1 MTGLRCAVRKIQGEW
16 VLWLGLF
23 LRNMVLRGKQLWLS
37 PTDDF
42 CGLRPQEASWASQCT
57 TYFRNNFIYN
67 WEWVLF
73 CGKLCG
79 PINFEIW
86 VDFFSFSLRQLFLC
100 ITSYKIISLSSSNWL
115 PGAHSYITIVSEV
128 AKGYHG
134 HSQQNWAGPG
144 AAHGEK
150 RHWWPRNH
158 GVITESESHSSIT
171 CWEFTLCQAL
181 RSSRSE
187 RISPSTPAPHRREA
201 GLSFWWR
208 DEACFQI
215 TTLWIIY
222 GWQVLRQK

>member
-1 MTGLRCAVRKIQGEW
+1 M
-16 VLWLGLF
+16 LWLGLF

-37 PTDDF
+37 STDDF
-42 CGLRPQEASWASQCT
+42 CGLRPQEVSWVSQCT

-67 WEWVLF
+67 WESVLF

-134 HSQQNWAGPG
+134 TVSRTGLGQEQLMGRRG
-144 AAHGEK
+144 TGGQE
-150 RHWWPRNH
+150 
-158 GVITESESHSSIT
+158 IT
-171 CWEFTLCQAL
+171 
-181 RSSRSE
+181 
-187 RISPSTPAPHRREA
+187 
-201 GLSFWWR
+201 G
-208 DEACFQI
+208 
-215 TTLWIIY
+215 
-222 GWQVLRQK
+222 